1 MTRSGVGA
9 ASGSPAEGT
18 PTGPQVLQYAANLCR
33 LGYTEADLAAPGMLR
48 W

>member
-1 MTRSGVGA
+1 MYLGIA
-9 ASGSPAEGT
+9 N
-18 PTGPQVLQYAANLCR
+18 YAANLCR